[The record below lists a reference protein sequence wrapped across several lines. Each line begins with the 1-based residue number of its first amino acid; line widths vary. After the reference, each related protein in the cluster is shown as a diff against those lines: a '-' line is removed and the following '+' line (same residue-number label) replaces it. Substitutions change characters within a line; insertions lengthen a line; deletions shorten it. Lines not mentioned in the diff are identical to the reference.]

1 VKLAQALNSA
11 RDTLAQKDIE
21 DASLEAE
28 LLLRHTLK
36 INRTQLYLA
45 LEKELSPEDE
55 KAFEI
60 LIARRLNGEP
70 SAYIT
75 GHREFYGRD
84 FYVNHHTLIPRPE
97 SELLVETALRS
108 AQNQRI
114 STIADI
120 GTGCGAIAITLALE
134 LPKAKIYATDIST
147 AALEVAASNCQR
159 HGVADRVILLEGDM
173 LEPLPEAVDLIVAN
187 LPYVGRAEIA
197 PGNAEPL
204 IALDGGAQGTEI
216 IARLCRQAKDKLKD
230 AGTMLLEIGQG
241 QSQTISS
248 LLNSLFPDGSVVIF
262 NDLSGIERVVRF
274 NLSETKVAG

>member
-21 DASLEAE
+21 DAPLEAE

-75 GHREFYGRD
+75 GHREFYGRE
-84 FYVNHHTLIPRPE
+84 FQVNHHTLIPRPE

-108 AQNQRI
+108 AQNHRI

-120 GTGCGAIAITLALE
+120 GTGCGAITISLALE
-134 LPKAKIYATDIST
+134 LPKAKIYATDISP

-159 HGVADRVILLEGDM
+159 HGVNSVRLLQGDM
-173 LEPLPEAVDLIVAN
+173 LEPLPEPVDLIVAN
-187 LPYVGRAEIA
+187 MPYVRLSELA
-197 PGNAEPL
+197 PGFEPSL
-204 IALDGGAQGTEI
+204 ALDGGAKGTEV
-216 IARLCRQAKDKLKD
+216 IAKLCRQAKDKITEG
-230 AGTMLLEIGQG
+230 GTMLLEIGQG
-241 QSQTISS
+241 QSETISG
-248 LLNSLFPDGSVVIF
+248 LLHHLFPNGTTEVLP
-262 NDLSGIERVVRF
+262 DLGGIERVVR
-274 NLSETKVAG
+274 LSLTEAKVAR